1 MFLNVKCSD
10 NRSYYDLDI
19 LKKAT
24 RPIDKLISSF
34 IHNHHNLNKY
44 YSKNS
49 ALKQFNNIT
58 LQLVLDF
65 KIGAKN
71 HIETLMNN
79 SLQYGTL
86 YYMTKKVL
94 FNMLYI
100 DCSSFPLIVQEEKD
114 CIMKEIQTL
123 ALKYFKR
130 GTLFYDITCLE
141 LLYFFALL
149 VNPTFN
155 WITIDYISKCN
166 KMHQYVISAETYNSK
181 CE

>member
-1 MFLNVKCSD
+1 MFLNIKCSD

-19 LKKAT
+19 LKKAN
-24 RPIDKLISSF
+24 RPIDALISSF
-34 IHNHHNLNKY
+34 IHKNHNLNKY

-49 ALKQFNNIT
+49 ALTQFNNIT
-58 LQLVLDF
+58 LRLVLDF
-65 KIGAKN
+65 KVGAKN
-71 HIETLMNN
+71 HIDMLMNN
-79 SLQYGTL
+79 SLQYGTF
-86 YYMTKKVL
+86 YYMTKQVL

-100 DCSSFPLIVQEEKD
+100 DCLSFPLIVQEEKD
-114 CIMKEIQTL
+114 CIMKEIQII
-123 ALKYFKR
+123 ALKYFKK
-130 GTLFYDITCLE
+130 GTVFYDITCLE